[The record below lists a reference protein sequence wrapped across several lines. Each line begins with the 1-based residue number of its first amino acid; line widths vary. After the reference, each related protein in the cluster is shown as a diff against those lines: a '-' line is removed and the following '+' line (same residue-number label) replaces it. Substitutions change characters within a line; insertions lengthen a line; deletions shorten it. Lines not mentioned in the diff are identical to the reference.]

1 MRHHAAGKQLLLLFP
16 IVAPQRDLQLYISRL
31 ERLDQL
37 ARGRPAQ
44 LLERNAGEAVARGQL
59 LDEPDGVELWETRR
73 LVGREFLDPGVGGRR
88 QRGEPLEHFEEV
100 VPDAEEAGVEL
111 EEDLG
116 GYQRLAHSP
125 VDDPKKKKSKCRYRR
140 KKDDTRI
147 AKNRTEMRE
156 KGMQRRQG
164 RENLSP
170 YLQLLQ
176 APRQHLPH
184 ALPRF
189 LAPAKPLVHLVANG
203 LRVRAPREPQSRR
216 DAHLSQLPE
225 RAEVG
230 PRAVRPRPL
239 VAVVDE
245 AELLQRVPHGVERAR
260 DGRGTQA
267 AGVERNARVSRVAAA
282 RQRGGQAAQVRGV
295 LEDAV
300 QDRERD
306 AEDAQVQVAQAGR
319 EGEGQGRE
327 VGERGPGLQGWFGDI
342 AEAGCGDGFDG
353 RHEH

>member
-16 IVAPQRDLQLYISRL
+16 IIAPQRDLQLYISRL

-59 LDEPDGVELWETRR
+59 LDEPDGVELRETRR

-111 EEDLG
+111 EEDL
-116 GYQRLAHSP
+116 
-125 VDDPKKKKSKCRYRR
+125 
-140 KKDDTRI
+140 
-147 AKNRTEMRE
+147 
-156 KGMQRRQG
+156 
-164 RENLSP
+164 
-170 YLQLLQ
+170 QLLQ

-184 ALPRF
+184 ALPHL

-225 RAEVG
+225 RAEIS

-245 AELLQRVPHGVERAR
+245 AKLLQRMPHGVERAH
-260 DGRGTQA
+260 DGRGTQI
-267 AGVERNARVSRVAAA
+267 
-282 RQRGGQAAQVRGV
+282 
-295 LEDAV
+295 
-300 QDRERD
+300 
-306 AEDAQVQVAQAGR
+306 GR
-319 EGEGQGRE
+319 AH
-327 VGERGPGLQGWFGDI
+327 V
-342 AEAGCGDGFDG
+342 
-353 RHEH
+353 